1 MRFACCSLVFIYAL
15 VVYFVPSTLNLM
27 KLGTFLSARLLQI
40 IPILCHSFFDLFG
53 LAGRQLH
60 LCRGVFLLQLRL
72 ASF

>member
-1 MRFACCSLVFIYAL
+1 
-15 VVYFVPSTLNLM
+15 M